1 MTEVL
6 FYHLERQSLAQTLP
20 GLLQRCL
27 ERGWRAAVEVGGED
41 RLRDLDSHLWS
52 HDDASFLAH
61 GTAADGHEADQPIYL
76 TTSADNPN
84 GASVRFFVDGA
95 ATNSFEGYE
104 RIVFLF
110 DGADEE
116 ATTTAREAWKAAVA
130 AGAEATYWR
139 QDERGKWSKQA

>member
-1 MTEVL
+1 M
-6 FYHLERQSLAQTLP
+6 P
-20 GLLQRCL
+20 GVGR
-27 ERGWRAAVEVGGED
+27 VEADG
-41 RLRDLDSHLWS
+41 L
-52 HDDASFLAH
+52 DDAN
-61 GTAADGHEADQPIYL
+61 
-76 TTSADNPN
+76 TSADNPN

-116 ATTTAREAWKAAVA
+116 ATDKAREAWKAAVA

-139 QDERGKWSKQA
+139 QDERGKWAKQA